1 MPNDLGSKSE
11 IFKERI
17 NKLKV
22 NEDTPSS
29 GCSSNNLNII
39 NDDCKKMCI
48 WWIKLTF
55 FSWIYF
61 FLTMFIIVSKRSKEV
76 RKVSSFNPVNNRNWD
91 DSASVLNKPSNK
103 FKTNYDSKTSNL
115 KELSNAK
122 NNYDESNSSKK

>member
-1 MPNDLGSKSE
+1 
-11 IFKERI
+11 
-17 NKLKV
+17 
-22 NEDTPSS
+22 
-29 GCSSNNLNII
+29 
-39 NDDCKKMCI
+39 
-48 WWIKLTF
+48 
-55 FSWIYF
+55 
-61 FLTMFIIVSKRSKEV
+61 MFIIVSKKSKEV